1 VCVEGLP
8 DDVFEPVALDEEG
21 DLASEPLCGWHAR
34 ILGQVRTFLAL
45 ALTAVI
51 SLRAAAE
58 QPRTTGNPCVAKGDT
73 NPRLLPVDDAAS
85 KPDFLSYRVRLQMA
99 VERRDVGAVIEA
111 ADPGIRLGFDGSGGA
126 ATLRTLFS
134 DRPELWDELRVVLAR
149 GGRFSS
155 PASFA
160 APYVYANWPGQFDAF
175 ECAAVTGTNVRL
187 RSAPKLDA
195 PIVSTMSYSIVRLM
209 EPAPGQLWS
218 RVQLGDGRTGYMWHA
233 YVRSSVDYRALFNL
247 IDGRW
252 RMTAFVAGD

>member
-1 VCVEGLP
+1 
-8 DDVFEPVALDEEG
+8 
-21 DLASEPLCGWHAR
+21 
-34 ILGQVRTFLAL
+34 VRTFLAL

-51 SLRAAAE
+51 GLRAAAA
-58 QPRTTGNPCVAKGDT
+58 QPRTAGNPCVAKGNV

-111 ADPGIRLGFDGSGGA
+111 VDPGIRLGFDGSGGV
-126 ATLRTLFS
+126 ATLRTSFS

-175 ECAAVTGTNVRL
+175 ECAAITGTNVRL
-187 RSAPKLDA
+187 RSAPKFDA
-195 PIVSTMSYSIVRLM
+195 PIVASVSYSIVRLM
-209 EPAPGQLWS
+209 EPASGQLWS

-247 IDGRW
+247 IEGRW

>member
-1 VCVEGLP
+1 V
-8 DDVFEPVALDEEG
+8 
-21 DLASEPLCGWHAR
+21 
-34 ILGQVRTFLAL
+34 
-45 ALTAVI
+45 
-51 SLRAAAE
+51 
-58 QPRTTGNPCVAKGDT
+58 NT

-155 PASFA
+155 PSSFA

-175 ECAAVTGTNVRL
+175 ECAAITGTNVRL

-195 PIVSTMSYSIVRLM
+195 PIVATVSHYQSMRLDVSRRCL
-209 EPAPGQLWS
+209 LWS
-218 RVQLGDGRTGYMWHA
+218 RVPACREWAARDNRLVTPTVRRRSVGCGRSVVVACCEQGVWGWRG
-233 YVRSSVDYRALFNL
+233 RSGRAA
-247 IDGRW
+247 GR
-252 RMTAFVAGD
+252 

>member
-1 VCVEGLP
+1 
-8 DDVFEPVALDEEG
+8 
-21 DLASEPLCGWHAR
+21 
-34 ILGQVRTFLAL
+34 
-45 ALTAVI
+45 
-51 SLRAAAE
+51 
-58 QPRTTGNPCVAKGDT
+58 
-73 NPRLLPVDDAAS
+73 
-85 KPDFLSYRVRLQMA
+85 
-99 VERRDVGAVIEA
+99 
-111 ADPGIRLGFDGSGGA
+111 
-126 ATLRTLFS
+126 
-134 DRPELWDELRVVLAR
+134 LWDELRVVLAR

>member
-1 VCVEGLP
+1 
-8 DDVFEPVALDEEG
+8 
-21 DLASEPLCGWHAR
+21 
-34 ILGQVRTFLAL
+34 VRTFLAL
-45 ALTAVI
+45 ALAAFIGLV
-51 SLRAAAE
+51 AAAE
-58 QPRTTGNPCVAKGDT
+58 QPRTKNNPCVAKGNT
-73 NPRLLPVDDAAS
+73 NPKLLPIDDAAS
-85 KPDFLSYRVRLQMA
+85 KPDFLSYRLRLQLA
-99 VERRDVGAVIEA
+99 VERRDVGAVIDA

-155 PASFA
+155 PSSFA
-160 APYVYANWPGQFDAF
+160 APYVYANWPEQFDAF
-175 ECAAVTGTNVRL
+175 ECAAVTGINVRL

-195 PIVSTMSYSIVRLM
+195 PIVAPVSYSIVRLT
-209 EPAPGQLWS
+209 EPAAGQLWS